1 MPREIVGPGHSSS
14 NAESP
19 SKRRLLLATTIL
31 NLALI
36 AALTFAMSFATAIL
50 PSPLVLIF
58 YLIPV
63 VLATLLWNFEQGLI
77 AAFASALA
85 VLFFDVEPV
94 FSFHVAHWRDVI
106 ALSIFL
112 AAALL
117 CGYLVDEVR
126 RIRRDAGAAPA
137 LLETTVRSAPKE
149 PVLRFGGPT
158 RTVPERIAEF
168 LVGREGN
175 TFCDQCIQD
184 ELGLK
189 WRQQVQL
196 VTATL
201 AVTRLFR
208 RDSGE
213 CQSCHQFKQVIRHVA
228 PH

>member
-1 MPREIVGPGHSSS
+1 
-14 NAESP
+14 
-19 SKRRLLLATTIL
+19 
-31 NLALI
+31 
-36 AALTFAMSFATAIL
+36 
-50 PSPLVLIF
+50 
-58 YLIPV
+58 
-63 VLATLLWNFEQGLI
+63 
-77 AAFASALA
+77 
-85 VLFFDVEPV
+85 
-94 FSFHVAHWRDVI
+94 
-106 ALSIFL
+106 
-112 AAALL
+112 
-117 CGYLVDEVR
+117 
-126 RIRRDAGAAPA
+126 
-137 LLETTVRSAPKE
+137 
-149 PVLRFGGPT
+149 
-158 RTVPERIAEF
+158 VPERIAEF